1 MRYGI
6 NPRHSVAI
14 LASCVLLVTLCGLAH
29 ASPDK
34 KDKNVGR
41 LLYGKV
47 LDGRDN
53 PVVNAVVY
61 LTNTRTR
68 TVKTYIVNQDGTY
81 RFPALSSAVDYE
93 VYAQFNGHKS
103 DTKSVSQFDDRS
115 QVYIDLR
122 IGPR

>member
-1 MRYGI
+1 M
-6 NPRHSVAI
+6 NPRSSVAI
-14 LASCVLLVTLCGLAH
+14 FTACALLLMLAAVAH

-34 KDKNVGR
+34 KDKNAGR

-47 LDGRDN
+47 LDGQDN
-53 PVVNAVVY
+53 PLVNAVVY

-68 TVKTYIVNQDGTY
+68 TVKTYIVSQDGTY
-81 RFPALSSAVDYE
+81 RFPALSTSVDYE
-93 VYAQFNGHKS
+93 VYAQYNGHKS

-122 IGPR
+122 ISSH